1 MESMGKTLQNLFKSY
16 CSQLL
21 KLDLLMAGKQDLIAV
36 EEASLKS
43 VFTSKVR
50 NIFLND
56 HDDNNT
62 DNNDFLIS
70 IVITMI
76 IMKMPIIITSIIM
89 IMMIMMIIMMVSVL

>member
-50 NIFLND
+50 ND
-56 HDDNNT
+56 RDDNYT
-62 DNNDFLIS
+62 DNNDVLIS

-76 IMKMPIIITSIIM
+76 IMKMSIIASM
-89 IMMIMMIIMMVSVL
+89 IMKISVL

>member
-50 NIFLND
+50 ND
-56 HDDNNT
+56 RDDNYT
-62 DNNDFLIS
+62 DNNDVLIP

-76 IMKMPIIITSIIM
+76 IMKLSIIASM
-89 IMMIMMIIMMVSVL
+89 IMMISVL

>member
-1 MESMGKTLQNLFKSY
+1 MGKTLQNLFKSY

-50 NIFLND
+50 ND
-56 HDDNNT
+56 RDDNYT
-62 DNNDFLIS
+62 DNNDVLIS

-76 IMKMPIIITSIIM
+76 IMKMSIIASM
-89 IMMIMMIIMMVSVL
+89 IMKISVL

>member
-50 NIFLND
+50 ND
-56 HDDNNT
+56 RDDNYT
-62 DNNDFLIS
+62 DNNDVLIS

-76 IMKMPIIITSIIM
+76 IMKVPIIITSIIM
-89 IMMIMMIIMMVSVL
+89 IMMIMMIIMMVSVLSSY